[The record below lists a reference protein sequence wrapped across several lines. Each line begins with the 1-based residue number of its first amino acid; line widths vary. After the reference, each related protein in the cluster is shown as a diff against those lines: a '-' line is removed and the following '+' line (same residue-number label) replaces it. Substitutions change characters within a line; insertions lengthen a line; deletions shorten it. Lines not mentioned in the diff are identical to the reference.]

1 MNNQQYDFFLARI
14 SNIVHNL
21 RNFVSFNQFETDW
34 MNYYNNIYIPHSNN
48 ARPPRIFIAESA
60 PSGVYVNNSNY
71 IFHQNTLY
79 NNVSDSTDMY
89 LYRYYRG
96 VFPNSTPIE
105 TRQKTKLQA
114 LIDLSAQNILIIDLL
129 PTHGIK
135 LETKDRININNNL
148 LNLVDYYFLNS
159 LNFPNHQIHYAFSV
173 PPSLYT
179 IQFCAPYLNDN
190 FIEFGN
196 VNIGQGHA
204 PSIQAI
210 QQIIQNGFL
219 VYKPVANNV

>member
-14 SNIVHNL
+14 SNRVHNL

-89 LYRYYRG
+89 LFRYYRG
-96 VFPNSTPIE
+96 VFLNSTPNQ
-105 TRQKTKLQA
+105 TRKITKQQA
-114 LIDLSAQNILIIDLL
+114 LIDLSNQNILIFDLL

-135 LETKDRININNNL
+135 LETDDRVNINHNL
-148 LNLVDYYFLNS
+148 LNLVDFNFLNGF
-159 LNFPNHQIHYAFSV
+159 NYPNHRIHYSFSV

-179 IQFCAPYLNDN
+179 ANFCAPYLKNN

-196 VNIGQGHA
+196 VNTGQGHA

-210 QQIIQNGFL
+210 RKIIKNGF
-219 VYKPVANNV
+219 